1 MEIGNY
7 EWKFLNELSYLIYDG
22 CRFFH
27 LTESK
32 KKMLENDEFFIE
44 MGFVTSKTVVSKKN
58 LQLLSKF
65 THKKIKI

>member
-1 MEIGNY
+1 
-7 EWKFLNELSYLIYDG
+7 
-22 CRFFH
+22 
-27 LTESK
+27 
-32 KKMLENDEFFIE
+32 MLENDEFFIE